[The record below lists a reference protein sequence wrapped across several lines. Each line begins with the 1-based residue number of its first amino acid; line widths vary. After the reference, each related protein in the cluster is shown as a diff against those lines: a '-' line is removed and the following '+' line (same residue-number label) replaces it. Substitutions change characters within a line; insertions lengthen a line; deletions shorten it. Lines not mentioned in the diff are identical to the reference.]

1 MLATDVLGSSLWI
14 SAGLAVFCV
23 IWGWSRPVSLIFYGF
38 VWLAAGLG
46 WYRLVLLRCVL
57 LKLALGCFFCGW
69 SRCVWVVLGRSQ
81 LVYVRFG
88 EFCVVLGWS
97 LLVLAGP
104 AAFCVVLR
112 CCTTL
117 S

>member
-1 MLATDVLGSSLWI
+1 MVLCGLLLGSAGIDSSCCVVCCLNLPWAVFFA
-14 SAGLAVFCV
+14 AGLAAF
-23 IWGWSRPVSLIFYGF
+23 
-38 VWLAAGLG
+38 
-46 WYRLVLLRCVL
+46 
-57 LKLALGCFFCGW
+57 
-69 SRCVWVVLGRSQ
+69 WVVLGRSQ
-81 LVYVRFG
+81 LVYMRFG

>member
-1 MLATDVLGSSLWI
+1 MVLCGLLLGS
-14 SAGLAVFCV
+14 AGIDSSCCVVCCLNLPWAVFFAA
-23 IWGWSRPVSLIFYGF
+23 S
-38 VWLAAGLG
+38 LAA
-46 WYRLVLLRCVL
+46 
-57 LKLALGCFFCGW
+57 F
-69 SRCVWVVLGRSQ
+69 WVVLGRSQ

-112 CCTTL
+112 CSRLVSLCVVRFGAGVGW
-117 S
+117 SFVWS